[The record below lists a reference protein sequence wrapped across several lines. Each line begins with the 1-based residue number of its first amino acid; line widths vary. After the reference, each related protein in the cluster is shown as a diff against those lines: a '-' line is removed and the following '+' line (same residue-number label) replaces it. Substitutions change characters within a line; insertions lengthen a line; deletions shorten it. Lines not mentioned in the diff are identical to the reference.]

1 MSRNFNWNGKLF
13 SSPSKKFGIHIVGF
27 LRLNWKI
34 KMICK
39 DDFLDCYGDP
49 EITGK
54 IGTDIEEK
62 KCSWLVIQALRKSN
76 EQQTLTLKVRLSCVI
91 YIILILHLTILWF
104 RNTMAETIKKV
115 YKESKNCITNWI

>member
-1 MSRNFNWNGKLF
+1 MN
-13 SSPSKKFGIHIVGF
+13 
-27 LRLNWKI
+27 
-34 KMICK
+34 CK

-76 EQQTLTLKVRLSCVI
+76 DQQKLTLKVRLNKFNS
-91 YIILILHLTILWF
+91 LLFSFL
-104 RNTMAETIKKV
+104 N
-115 YKESKNCITNWI
+115 